1 MTSTNEL
8 QKNTLVDPKPKN
20 FHAMLS
26 KDISTVANP
35 NISSENSK
43 DTLKVPDVVDI
54 FPEKLQEQNY
64 SRRKK
69 APIPTKERSASPG
82 KTSPVRKLSTCL
94 EPHEPVI
101 DSLPAPVPLS
111 PSPRPT
117 LTRNISINSNSS
129 FDTFSKQSGILGES

>member
-54 FPEKLQEQNY
+54 FPEKLYFRVTE
-64 SRRKK
+64 
-69 APIPTKERSASPG
+69 T
-82 KTSPVRKLSTCL
+82 
-94 EPHEPVI
+94 
-101 DSLPAPVPLS
+101 
-111 PSPRPT
+111 
-117 LTRNISINSNSS
+117 
-129 FDTFSKQSGILGES
+129 